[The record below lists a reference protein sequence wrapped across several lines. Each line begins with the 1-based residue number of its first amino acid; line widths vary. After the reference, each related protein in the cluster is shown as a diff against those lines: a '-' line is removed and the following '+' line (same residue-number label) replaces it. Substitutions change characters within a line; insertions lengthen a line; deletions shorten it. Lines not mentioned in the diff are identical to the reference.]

1 MRHRAKRVR
10 PCQNNLFLLKSADKI
25 QELRMRLLI
34 ATTNPGKVGEYQHLL
49 DGLAYELISLSQVGI
64 TRDVAETGATYEEN
78 ALLKAREYAALS
90 GLLTL
95 ADDSGLEVDA
105 LSGRPG
111 VHSARYAPDSP
122 ARIRQLLAEMQN
134 VPAGRR
140 GARFQCAIAVAWP
153 DGRAEITTGAC
164 AGQIATAARGANGFG
179 FDPVF
184 YVPEAGLT
192 MAELPEN
199 AKNLISH
206 RARAAQKM
214 RPILERMLRE
224 G

>member
-1 MRHRAKRVR
+1 
-10 PCQNNLFLLKSADKI
+10 
-25 QELRMRLLI
+25 MRLLI

-49 DGLAYELISLSQVGI
+49 NGLDYELVSLSEVGI
-64 TRDVAETGATYEEN
+64 TQEVAETGVTYEEN

-105 LSGRPG
+105 LGGRPG

-122 ARIRQLLAEMQN
+122 ARIRQLLAEMRDIP
-134 VPAGRR
+134 VGERT
-140 GARFQCAIAVAWP
+140 ARFQCVIALAWP
-153 DGRAEITTGAC
+153 DGRTEITRGTC
-164 AGQIATAARGANGFG
+164 EGQIAMEARGANGFG

-184 YVPEAGLT
+184 YVPESGLT
-192 MAELPEN
+192 MAELPESF
-199 AKNLISH
+199 KNLISH

-214 RPILERMLRE
+214 RPVLERNLRE

>member
-1 MRHRAKRVR
+1 
-10 PCQNNLFLLKSADKI
+10 
-25 QELRMRLLI
+25 MRLLI

-49 DGLAYELISLSQVGI
+49 NGLAYELVSLSEVGI
-64 TRDVAETGATYEEN
+64 VQEVAETGATYEEN

-105 LSGRPG
+105 LGGRPG
-111 VHSARYAPDSP
+111 VQSARYAPDSP

-134 VPAGRR
+134 IPAGERS
-140 GARFQCAIAVAWP
+140 ARFQCVIALAWP
-153 DGRAEITTGAC
+153 DGRTEITTGTC
-164 AGQIATAARGANGFG
+164 EGQIATAARGANGFG

-192 MAELPEN
+192 MAELPEDF
-199 AKNLISH
+199 KNLISH
-206 RARAAQKM
+206 RARAARSM